1 MPDYLPR
8 SPVDD
13 VEEDPDEIP
22 FLISKSRQ
30 TDVSDDNS
38 YSSNYYYNC

>member
-1 MPDYLPR
+1 MANYLPR
-8 SPVDD
+8 SPVGD

-22 FLISKSRQ
+22 FLISKSTQ

-38 YSSNYYYNC
+38 YSSIIYNY